1 MRTTPVRLAPPVAIA
16 AVVTLGILPPCAVA
30 DTPAQIAVVAAP
42 QHEQGAA
49 AVHRIVLQGAVN
61 VRDLGG
67 YRTGLGRYVRY
78 GQVFRADGLGKLT
91 DADVAKLSALH
102 LRTVV
107 DFRVPL
113 EVRQD
118 GADRL
123 PAGLSATARPADDL
137 GLYEKTMAAIATK
150 DPAKQQEL
158 LGDGKAAELMRSIYR
173 NFVTNEK
180 NRESF
185 AQTLRDIADHGRSPL
200 LYHCTSGK
208 DRTGWVSYLLL
219 RAIGVPD
226 RTATG
231 DYLLSNELRAEADR
245 ATREAL
251 KKAGLMENPDLLI
264 PLQVVREDYLRAA
277 LDQAEKDYGGLDG
290 YLRQGLGLDTATL
303 VRLHVQLVR

>member
-16 AVVTLGILPPCAVA
+16 AVVTLGVLPPCAVA
-30 DTPAQIAVVAAP
+30 DAPARVAGATSP
-42 QHEQGAA
+42 QYERGAA

-78 GQVFRADGLGKLT
+78 GRVFRADGLGKLT
-91 DADVAKLSALH
+91 DTDVAELSALH

-173 NFVTNEK
+173 NFVTDDK

-185 AQTLRDIADHGRSPL
+185 ARTLRDIADHERSPL

-251 KKAGLMENPDLLI
+251 KKAGLMENPDLLV
-264 PLQVVREDYLRAA
+264 PLQEVRADYLRAA
-277 LDQAEKDYGGLDG
+277 LDQAEKDYGSLDG